1 MPTHRS
7 EEPMNLIDLETARR
21 LSQDRIDRLSSDA
34 RMMRARRRANR
45 RRWFANRVSPT
56 NPPAS

>member
-1 MPTHRS
+1 
-7 EEPMNLIDLETARR
+7 MNLIDLETARR